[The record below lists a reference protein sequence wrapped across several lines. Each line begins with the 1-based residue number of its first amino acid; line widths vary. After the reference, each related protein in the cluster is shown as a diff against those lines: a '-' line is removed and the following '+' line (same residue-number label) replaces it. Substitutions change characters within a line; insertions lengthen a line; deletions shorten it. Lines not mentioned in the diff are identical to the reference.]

1 MTTATTTPTST
12 PTLAR
17 TLGVWDAAAIAAS
30 STAATTSIGIGVGA
44 VAAVVG
50 GQAPLLLLLAFLPI
64 LGIAVAYSRLN
75 RVEPNCGNGYTWV
88 GRSLHP
94 WLGFLAGWITLVSAL
109 IFLAYTSSIAGSVLV
124 QFTDSVGLTALDPD
138 STGLSTAIGLVVLA
152 AVAYLAVTGIR
163 RAARMQAAL
172 LVVEYVVLVVFCG
185 WGIIVGPQ
193 PFSWSWFDPFSIS
206 SPLGLVQGLVLAVFF
221 FWGFDVAF
229 TTTEESR
236 DPGVV
241 ARGGMIALVGMLG
254 LFLLGTV
261 AFLRTMSVDELIA
274 NGPQALTH
282 LGSQLTAT
290 PWALA
295 PLLALMFSVVSSLL
309 AGLIPTARGL
319 LAMGRDRT
327 MGPVWT
333 RISPRHGTPA
343 VGTVLVALVA
353 AGLAASSLV
362 IPKLNEMVLAAVLS
376 VGTLVATYYG
386 LTALACAV
394 RFRSA
399 LRAGP
404 RRALVE
410 VVVPA
415 LSGAV
420 LLGLG
425 LALVIEYV
433 LSTDHFAV
441 SVDNGWFLLCVPI
454 VLVVSGAVMAAVAR
468 WGRRSDY
475 FRTGR
480 GTDADADAPTGTV
493 AA

>member
-1 MTTATTTPTST
+1 MNTPS
-12 PTLAR
+12 LAR

-44 VAAVVG
+44 IAAVVG
-50 GQAPLLLLLAFLPI
+50 GQTPLLLLLAFLPI
-64 LGIAVAYSRLN
+64 LGIAVAYTRLN
-75 RVEPNCGNGYTWV
+75 RVEPNCGNGYVWV
-88 GRSLHP
+88 GRSLNP
-94 WLGFLAGWITLVSAL
+94 WLGFLAGWITLVSSL
-109 IFLAYTSSIAGSVLV
+109 IFLAYTSSIAGSVIM
-124 QFTDSVGLTALDPD
+124 QFANAVGLTAIGPLALDPN
-138 STGLSTAIGLVVLA
+138 STLLSTVIGLGVLA
-152 AVAYLAVTGIR
+152 GVTHLAVTGIR
-163 RAARMQAAL
+163 RAARMQGAL
-172 LVVEYVVLVVFCG
+172 LVVEYAVLVVFCV
-185 WGIIVGPQ
+185 WGIVVGTQ
-193 PFSWSWFDPFSIS
+193 PFTWSWFNPFEIS
-206 SPLGLVQGLVLAVFF
+206 SPLALVQGLVLAVFF

-236 DPGVV
+236 DPAAVGC
-241 ARGGMIALVGMLG
+241 GGMIALVAMLG
-254 LFLLGTV
+254 LFLLGSV
-261 AFLRTMSVDELIA
+261 AFLRMMSVDELIA

-282 LGSQLTAT
+282 LGSRLTAT

-295 PLLALMFSVVSSLL
+295 PLLALMFSVVASLL

-333 RISPRHGTPA
+333 RIDPRHGTPA
-343 VGTVLVALVA
+343 VGTVLVAGTA
-353 AGLAASSLV
+353 AGLAVLSLI

-386 LTALACAV
+386 LTALACAA

-399 LRAGP
+399 LRAGW
-404 RRALVE
+404 RRALAE

-415 LSGAV
+415 VSGTV

-425 LALVIEYV
+425 LVLVVEYA

-441 SVDNGWFLLCVPI
+441 SVDNGWFLLTVPI
-454 VLVVSGAVMAAVAR
+454 VLVTSGAVMAAVAR
-468 WGRRSDY
+468 WGRRSSY

-480 GTDADADAPTGTV
+480 GTDADTV
-493 AA
+493 ALTPAVSA